1 MRLLVASL
9 AIAGAALAA
18 APAVARAPKPR
29 KVVLADNYYLPA
41 KLTVKPGT
49 RITWRWGDD
58 AYDVHDVKLK
68 SAPKGVRKFHSE
80 PATAGYSFKRVLR
93 KPGRYRIVCT
103 LHTEMTMTIRVRRP

>member
-1 MRLLVASL
+1 MRLLVTGL

-29 KVVLADNYYLPA
+29 KVALADNYYLPA

-49 RITWRWGDD
+49 RITWRWSDD

-68 SAPKGVRKFHSE
+68 AGPKGVKKFHSE
-80 PATAGYSFKRVLR
+80 PGTAGYTFKRVLR

-103 LHTEMTMTIRVRRP
+103 LHTEMTMTIRVKR

>member
-1 MRLLVASL
+1 VRLLVAGL

-29 KVVLADNYYLPA
+29 TATLADNYYLPA

-49 RITWRWGDD
+49 RITWFWGDD

-68 SAPKGVRKFHSE
+68 SGPKGVKKFHSE
-80 PATAGYSFKRVLR
+80 PGAFGYKFKRVLR

-103 LHTEMTMTIRVRRP
+103 LHTEMHMTIRVKRP